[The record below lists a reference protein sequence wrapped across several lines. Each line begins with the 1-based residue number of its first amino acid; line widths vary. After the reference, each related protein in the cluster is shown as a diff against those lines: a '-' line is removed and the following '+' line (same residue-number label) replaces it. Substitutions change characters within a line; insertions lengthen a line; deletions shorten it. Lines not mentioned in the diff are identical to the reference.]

1 MAKRIPDD
9 DDDDDDDSEERS
21 RFERIKRA
29 FKRKLRDK
37 GDTDKSLS
45 ENVPPKGNITVADKE
60 EERPRSDRYTPLGIW
75 KRRNGMVF
83 LFFIDFLGI
92 TKVCYTLIKL
102 SERLIVMFYILL
114 LALIL
119 YFPTSLLHL

>member
-102 SERLIVMFYILL
+102 SERLIVMLYILL